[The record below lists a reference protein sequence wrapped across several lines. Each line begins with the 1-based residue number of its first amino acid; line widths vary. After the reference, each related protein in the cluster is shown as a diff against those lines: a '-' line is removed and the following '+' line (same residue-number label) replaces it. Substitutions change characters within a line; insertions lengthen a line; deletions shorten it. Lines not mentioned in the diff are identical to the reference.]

1 MFNTL
6 FDRTQV
12 LHIFSQI
19 LLGMLGAVIIQLI
32 FTHHVPHIV
41 TVDITGMVKNFESEA
56 LKQKLTTDELTQK
69 TKKFG
74 SALNLTMDAYPSDN
88 NVILVPKEVVISGA
102 VDKTDEIKA
111 IVKKR
116 MGA

>member
-1 MFNTL
+1 MFKTL

-12 LHIFSQI
+12 LQVFSQV
-19 LLGMLGAVIIQLI
+19 LFGMLGAVIIQLI
-32 FTHHVPHIV
+32 FVHHAPHIV

-56 LKQKLTTDELTQK
+56 LKQKLTTEELTQK

-74 SALNLTMDAYPSDN
+74 SALNLTMEAYPSDN
-88 NVILVPKEVVISGA
+88 NAILVPKEVVISGA
-102 VDKTDEIKA
+102 IDKTDEIRT

-116 MGA
+116 MSA